1 MRRVRA
7 RCRSASDS
15 EERPISFPSYWLT
28 AQSQAGSMDVLEAE
42 RESPLLYFYD
52 DDTLCVSFEKD
63 HIGFRR

>member
-1 MRRVRA
+1 
-7 RCRSASDS
+7 
-15 EERPISFPSYWLT
+15 
-28 AQSQAGSMDVLEAE
+28 MDVLEAE